1 MVLSSFTLVRTR
13 SGLTGFRPPVHF
25 ILSTYV
31 VHLPTYVTHL
41 PTYVV
46 QLPTYTCAC
55 PPEAGGRLES
65 GLVSTAP
72 AQRSTDRHLV
82 STAAPAP
89 MAEVTTLEQAPY
101 TTIEHTKHTQPYK
114 QQQDQEQLQI
124 MDTSC
129 QHLVSTTAP
138 APTAEVTTCYFFR
151 SSSKYNKRT
160 HGI

>member
-65 GLVSTAP
+65 DLVSTAP
-72 AQRSTDRHLV
+72 AQRSTDRCLV

-89 MAEVTTLEQAPY
+89 MAEVTTCYFFETNITNNNRTYKIY
-101 TTIEHTKHTQPYK
+101 TTI
-114 QQQDQEQLQI
+114 
-124 MDTSC
+124 
-129 QHLVSTTAP
+129 
-138 APTAEVTTCYFFR
+138 
-151 SSSKYNKRT
+151 
-160 HGI
+160 

>member
-1 MVLSSFTLVRTR
+1 MVLSSFTLVRTLR
-13 SGLTGFRPPVHF
+13 GLLGFALPFVH
-25 ILSTYV
+25 LSTYS
-31 VHLPTYVTHL
+31 VHLSGPPISTYVAH
-41 PTYVV
+41 
-46 QLPTYTCAC
+46 LPTYTCAC

-65 GLVSTAP
+65 DLVYTAP